1 MKAPPQ
7 VLLGLLLK
15 RGDAGH
21 GDLRFE
27 VSLNGVEV
35 KAGQA
40 EARWD
45 PEELQ
50 LRFEND
56 IGHKGRSN
64 DPYSTICG
72 QFVNC

>member
-7 VLLGLLLK
+7 VLLGLLLE

-35 KAGQA
+35 RAG
-40 EARWD
+40 
-45 PEELQ
+45 
-50 LRFEND
+50 
-56 IGHKGRSN
+56 
-64 DPYSTICG
+64 
-72 QFVNC
+72 